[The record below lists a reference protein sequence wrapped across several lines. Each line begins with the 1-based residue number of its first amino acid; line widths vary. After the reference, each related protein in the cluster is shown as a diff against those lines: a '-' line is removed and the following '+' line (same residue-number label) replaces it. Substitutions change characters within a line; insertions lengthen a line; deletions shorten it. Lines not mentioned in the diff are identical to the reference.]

1 MNYQETVNY
10 LYQCTPVF
18 EHVGASA
25 YKEGLENSLTL
36 DSHFNHPHKHY
47 KIIHVAGTNGKG
59 SCSHTIAA
67 VLQSIGYK
75 VGLYTSP
82 HLIDFR
88 ERIRINGEM
97 ISTKYVVD
105 FVDSEKAF
113 FEPLHPSFF
122 ELTTA
127 LAFKYFAEQEVDY
140 AVIEVG
146 LGGRLDC
153 TNIVTPILSIIT
165 NISKDHTQ
173 FLGNTLAKIA
183 SEKAGII
190 KNGIPVIIGES
201 NVETRTVF
209 EHKAKNT
216 NSRITFAEDMPEV
229 IASTPTEN
237 GNILYQTK
245 NFGTIESP
253 LGGEYQLKNTN
264 TILCALRE
272 LKITDTTAIKKGF
285 LDVCKLTGL
294 AGRWQIIRKHP
305 LIICDTG
312 HNIGGWQYL
321 STQIANQKCRKCHIV
336 FGMVDDK
343 DIDSVMDLLPK
354 DAIYYWT
361 QATTHRAIPCQTVA
375 AKGKEHHL
383 NGNTYQHV
391 DTAYEAACRN
401 AQTDNF
407 VFIGG
412 SSYVVSDLLT
422 YLSTKE

>member
-25 YKEGLENSLTL
+25 YKESLENSLTL

-183 SEKAGII
+183 SEKTGII

-343 DIDSVMDLLPK
+343 DIDCVMDLLPK

-401 AQTDNF
+401 AQTDDF